1 MADQMFRLESAANSA
16 LRWRNT
22 PIPAS
27 RRVARPMI
35 LVRTVIAAALSAT
48 AITAA
53 ASAQTP
59 TSRGSFSDWHVFT
72 VESDRGLVCYALT
85 QPTDSTPS
93 NVDHG
98 EIFFIVSTWAS
109 GAAEEQPRFAAGY
122 VLRPDSP
129 PTARV
134 GSDRFPMF
142 VTESDGFIED
152 RQDERRLVSAMRRGA
167 TMRVE
172 ATSQRGTA
180 TAYEFSLSGVTAAL
194 ERVESLC

>member
-1 MADQMFRLESAANSA
+1 MTLAKTVLAATFSAF
-16 LRWRNT
+16 
-22 PIPAS
+22 
-27 RRVARPMI
+27 
-35 LVRTVIAAALSAT
+35 ALSA
-48 AITAA
+48 AGWGQAPAA
-53 ASAQTP
+53 
-59 TSRGSFSDWHVFT
+59 RGSFSDWHVFT

-85 QPTDSTPS
+85 QPTDSTPTS
-93 NVDHG
+93 VDHG

-122 VLRPDSP
+122 ALRPDSP

-134 GSDRFPMF
+134 GSDRFAMF
-142 VTESDGFIED
+142 VTENDGFIED
-152 RQDERRLVSAMRRGA
+152 RADERRLVSAMRRGA
-167 TMRVE
+167 TMRIE